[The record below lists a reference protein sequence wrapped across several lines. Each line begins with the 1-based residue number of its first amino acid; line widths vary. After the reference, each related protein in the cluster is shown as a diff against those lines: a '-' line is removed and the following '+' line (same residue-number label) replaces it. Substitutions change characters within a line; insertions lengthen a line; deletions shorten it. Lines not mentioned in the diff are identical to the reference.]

1 MCNCALSSNV
11 LKCFQ
16 YMKKLYQLLRLFALI
31 WQKQQGKLLSI
42 SFFLKCFLI
51 CIESTRILFKGIGIR
66 DSEYID
72 IEIDDIHQTSAKFT
86 CSLNL
91 VDTCNAQSLNL
102 SCIIVNKQNLNEENV
117 VFKEQTKK

>member
-1 MCNCALSSNV
+1 M
-11 LKCFQ
+11 
-16 YMKKLYQLLRLFALI
+16 
-31 WQKQQGKLLSI
+31 LSI
-42 SFFLKCFLI
+42 REETLSVSPIVCSYWAKTTRKTIINFIFLKCFLI
-51 CIESTRILFKGIGIR
+51 HIESIKFLLKGIGISY
-66 DSEYID
+66 SEYED

-117 VFKEQTKK
+117 VLK

>member
-1 MCNCALSSNV
+1 MI
-11 LKCFQ
+11 
-16 YMKKLYQLLRLFALI
+16 R
-31 WQKQQGKLLSI
+31 
-42 SFFLKCFLI
+42 
-51 CIESTRILFKGIGIR
+51 IESTRILFKGIGIR

-86 CSLNL
+86 CSLYL

-117 VFKEQTKK
+117 VLKEQTKKWEHEY